1 MLYDGLPG
9 ELPTIRPTAG
19 CKDIYLLGSRV
30 SKQLLKV
37 LLTRSP
43 CIITLITRPPGQ
55 WSQPLNNAATFVTE
69 LAE

>member
-30 SKQLLKV
+30 SKQLFNKV
-37 LLTRSP
+37 A
-43 CIITLITRPPGQ
+43 IPP
-55 WSQPLNNAATFVTE
+55 AAVPIKKFPAANPSI
-69 LAE
+69 LSH